1 MRHPIVARAERA
13 AEWRDHLRERCGRG
27 VGRKARQRIILIAQ
41 IKIAVCEYYGLTPEQ
56 LTDRTREGDIVR
68 ARQIGMYLARRFCD
82 RSRPIIGR
90 EFGGFDN
97 TTVIHAERKI
107 EALLETN
114 PEVRTDV
121 DSIAGAVLNGW

>member
-1 MRHPIVARAERA
+1 MKHPIVARAERA
-13 AEWRDHLRERCGRG
+13 AEWRDHLRQRCRRG
-27 VGRKARQRIILIAQ
+27 ADRKGKQQVILVGQVIV
-41 IKIAVCEYYGLTPEQ
+41 AVCEYYGLTPARLQ
-56 LTDRTREGDIVR
+56 DRTREGEVVR
-68 ARQIGMYLARRFCD
+68 ARQIGMFLARKFCD
-82 RSRPIIGR
+82 RSRPFVGR

-121 DSIAGAVLNGW
+121 DTISGAILGGW